1 MVALQTLSFSE
12 WKSRAQVIDIQWCLK
27 PVFLYMVHVLGGP
40 SFPAI
45 PCSTFPLYSEY
56 LKISWT
62 IPSYSLNTL
71 EYNCG
76 LSLHDTFCHLSV
88 WHPVHAIPKFHN
100 FLTFS
105 SSVIIFSTLFQ
116 PSFLWTNLDC
126 GITAPPMKTYIQL
139 FHSLTSTSYPFSPV
153 LLFSDF
159 LVYILHIHWVL
170 QPLMTLLFPYLYLPV
185 FTSFLFT

>member
-1 MVALQTLSFSE
+1 MVTLQTFSFSE
-12 WKSRAQVIDIQWCLK
+12 WKGNAQVLDIQWCLK
-27 PVFLYMVHVLGGP
+27 PILPYMIHLFVGP

-45 PCSTFPLYSEY
+45 PCSTFSLYSEY

-76 LSLHDTFCHLSV
+76 LSLHDTFCHHSV

-100 FLTFS
+100 FLTLS
-105 SSVIIFSTLFQ
+105 SSVTIFSTLFQ
-116 PSFLWTNLDC
+116 PPFLWANLDC
-126 GITAPPMKTYIQL
+126 GITAPPMKIYIQL

-153 LLFSDF
+153 LLFSDS
-159 LVYILHIHWVL
+159 LIHVLYIHWVL
-170 QPLMTLLFPYLYLPV
+170 QPPMTLSPYLYLPV
-185 FTSFLFT
+185 STSFLFI